1 MIRPF
6 TCYPPLPRCPPQV
19 GPKMPPVELND
30 DGSLK
35 YDSVMKVGP
44 WLASKQGW
52 TAWSRD
58 ATNRVLLKLA
68 MHMHTVSATAWSASQ
83 QRSRPGWNSC

>member
-1 MIRPF
+1 
-6 TCYPPLPRCPPQV
+6 
-19 GPKMPPVELND
+19 MPPVELND

-58 ATNRVLLKLA
+58 ATNRVPLKLA
-68 MHMHTVSATAWSASQ
+68 MHMHTVSAAAWSALQ